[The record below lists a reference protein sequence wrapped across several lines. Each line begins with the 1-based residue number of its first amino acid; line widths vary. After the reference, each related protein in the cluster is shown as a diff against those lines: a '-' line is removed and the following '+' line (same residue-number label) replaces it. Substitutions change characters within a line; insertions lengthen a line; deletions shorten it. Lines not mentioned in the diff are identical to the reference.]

1 MKIPAIKK
9 TYQDQV
15 VLDLPEMEF
24 EEGSVLAIFGA
35 NGSGKSTFAKILAG
49 IEQSDDRKI
58 IAPDRTVGYMN
69 QQTLAFRLSVKNNLM
84 QNGDPKRSRSENMAR
99 ADLLLEQI
107 GLAADAGKNARKLS
121 GGQRQRMG
129 LARLLMKPYDIL
141 ILDEPTAS
149 MNRDAVPL
157 AEELIRNYHK
167 ENKGILILITHSMEQ
182 AERMADTFLYLE
194 DGKMINKQEEK
205 LWIS

>member
-84 QNGDPKRSRSENMAR
+84 QNGDPKRSRSENMAH

-121 GGQRQRMG
+121 GRFLHQKGISISSGTGSAWVTMVWPCFICSHCSLVTRIWRG
-129 LARLLMKPYDIL
+129 L
-141 ILDEPTAS
+141 EPTKGPTMPIS
-149 MNRDAVPL
+149 SISST
-157 AEELIRNYHK
+157 IR
-167 ENKGILILITHSMEQ
+167 
-182 AERMADTFLYLE
+182 AARA
-194 DGKMINKQEEK
+194 
-205 LWIS
+205 

>member
-84 QNGDPKRSRSENMAR
+84 QNGDPKRSRSENMAC

-149 MNRDAVPL
+149 MDRDAVPL

>member
-1 MKIPAIKK
+1 MKIPSMKK
-9 TYQDQV
+9 TYQGQV
-15 VLDLPEMEF
+15 VLDLPEIELA
-24 EEGSVLAIFGA
+24 EGSVIAICGA

-49 IEQSDDRKI
+49 IEQADDRKVFT
-58 IAPDRTVGYMN
+58 PGRTVGYMS

-84 QNGDPKRSRSENMAR
+84 QNADPKRSRSENLAR
-99 ADLLLEQI
+99 ADWLLEQI
-107 GLAADAGKNARKLS
+107 GLSADAGKNAQKLS

-149 MNRDAVPL
+149 MDRDAHPL
-157 AEELIRNYHK
+157 AEKLIRSYH
-167 ENKGILILITHSMEQ
+167 EEAGGILILITHLPDQ

-194 DGKMINKQEEK
+194 DGKLKT
-205 LWIS
+205 SP

>member
-149 MNRDAVPL
+149 MDRDAVPL